1 MSPKLLSKLW
11 SEGSILFYLRE
22 CELLHCMTVSFL
34 SKWKLFLLEL
44 VLITWIS
51 KLRSVISSYIIF
63 PLYVGSVPYSASS
76 LVSLFKSVKRVHCD
90 E

>member
-34 SKWKLFLLEL
+34 GKWKLFLLEL

-51 KLRSVISSYIIF
+51 
-63 PLYVGSVPYSASS
+63 
-76 LVSLFKSVKRVHCD
+76 
-90 E
+90 